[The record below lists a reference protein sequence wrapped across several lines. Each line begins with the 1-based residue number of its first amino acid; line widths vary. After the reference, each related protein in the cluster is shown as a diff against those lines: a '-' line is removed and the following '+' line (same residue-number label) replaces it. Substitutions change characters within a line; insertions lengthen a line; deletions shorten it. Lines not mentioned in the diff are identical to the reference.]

1 MMSQCCDYQSQRL
14 VRGEAEKGRVERGEW
29 GKAGRQAG
37 NKWFLD
43 TGVKK
48 PAMKTISGIN
58 EIFEHREARYYI
70 IKNYCF
76 VYF

>member
-1 MMSQCCDYQSQRL
+1 M
-14 VRGEAEKGRVERGEW
+14 GGRQ
-29 GKAGRQAG
+29 AGRQAG

-70 IKNYCF
+70 IKNYWF